1 MAWLDRRPVAV
12 SISVAL
18 YIAACVLPAILLHVL
33 VRAYGEPGADW
44 RWDGYESVRSGEL
57 LFVGSF
63 GLFTGL
69 SGNFAVLA
77 NPALWLGQILY
88 GLRQNR
94 AAAACSGMA
103 LILSLFT
110 FQLLSHPY
118 YFDEDGVRQGYLAS
132 PQAGFYCWVAG
143 MAIILLAG
151 IRGALRNR
159 L

>member
-1 MAWLDRRPVAV
+1 MAWLDRRAVAV
-12 SISVAL
+12 SISVTL
-18 YIAACVLPAILLHVL
+18 YIAACVLPAILLHVR
-33 VRAYGEPGADW
+33 VRAYGGEPGPDW
-44 RWDGYESVRSGEL
+44 RWDGSESVRGGEL
-57 LFVGSF
+57 LFVGWF
-63 GLFTGL
+63 
-69 SGNFAVLA
+69 GNFAVLA

-94 AAAACSGMA
+94 AAAACSGVA
-103 LILSLFT
+103 LMLSLFT
-110 FQLLSHPY
+110 FGLLSHPY